1 MVQDGVV
8 LIDKPAGITSRRA
21 LDRVMRILKT
31 KRGGHFG
38 SLDPF
43 ATGLLCIGI
52 GQGTKCLP
60 FLQDQ
65 PKEYTARIGIEMSTD
80 TDDITGTAL
89 ASFPQAEL
97 KLDKVQEWIQ
107 AHTGLVM
114 QTPPDYCAQK
124 FGGTPLYRLKRAN
137 QPVTP
142 RAKEIHIAHM
152 EILAHNR
159 DSLEIRIVCSR
170 GTYIR
175 AIARD
180 LGAALGF
187 GGYLRELRRLKSE
200 GFSLEKAL
208 TLEELEARATTGTF
222 GLIPLPEALHL
233 PTARVTAA
241 GQAEIMDGRP
251 IQFAGLIDRPEVPD
265 GSYLALVNT
274 SDQLLC
280 VAKVQRQGGIFGF
293 IERGFQPF

>member
-1 MVQDGVV
+1 MDQDGVA
-8 LIDKPAGITSRRA
+8 LIDKPAGITSRRT

-65 PKEYTARIGIEMSTD
+65 PKEYIARIGIEMSTD
-80 TDDITGTAL
+80 TDDITGTVL
-89 ASFPQAEL
+89 KSFHDAEL
-97 KLDKVQEWIQ
+97 DLEKAQEWIRTHIGQ
-107 AHTGLVM
+107 II

-124 FGGTPLYRLKRAN
+124 HGGTPLYRLKRAN
-137 QPVTP
+137 QTVSP

-152 EILAHNR
+152 EILAHTR
-159 DSLEIRIVCSR
+159 DSLDMRIVCSR

-180 LGAALGF
+180 LGTALGF

-200 GFSLEKAL
+200 GFSLENAL
-208 TLEELEARATTGTF
+208 TLEELESRVEAGSF

-233 PTARVTAA
+233 PTARVTAT
-241 GQAEIMDGRP
+241 GQAEIMDGKP
-251 IQFAGLIDRPEVPD
+251 IQISGLIDRPEVPD

-280 VAKVQRQGGIFGF
+280 VAKVQRQGGIFGV

>member
-1 MVQDGVV
+1 VGQDGVA

-31 KRGGHFG
+31 NRGGHFG

-65 PKEYTARIGIEMSTD
+65 PKEYIASIGIEMSTD
-80 TDDITGTAL
+80 TDDVTGTAL
-89 ASFPQAEL
+89 KSFPEAEL
-97 KLDKVQEWIQ
+97 DLDKVQEWIQ
-107 AHTGLVM
+107 THTGLVM

-124 FGGTPLYRLKRAN
+124 VGGTPLYRLKRAN
-137 QPVTP
+137 QTVKP

-152 EILAHNR
+152 EVLGHTR
-159 DSLEIRIVCSR
+159 DSLEMRIVCSR

-180 LGAALGF
+180 LGAFLGF
-187 GGYLRELRRLKSE
+187 GGYLRQLRRLKSE
-200 GFSLEKAL
+200 GFSLETAL
-208 TLEELEARATTGTF
+208 TLEELEARVGAGTF
-222 GLIPLPEALHL
+222 ELISLPEALHL
-233 PTARVTAA
+233 PTARVTAT
-241 GQAEIMDGRP
+241 GQAEIMEGKP
-251 IQFAGLIDRPEVPD
+251 IQFAGLVDRPEAPD
-265 GSYLALVNT
+265 GSYLALVNA
-274 SDQLLC
+274 SNQLLC

>member
-1 MVQDGVV
+1 MGQDGVV

-21 LDRVMRILKT
+21 LDRVLRILKT

-65 PKEYTARIGIEMSTD
+65 PKEYIARIGIEMSTD
-80 TDDITGTAL
+80 TDDITGTML
-89 ASFPQAEL
+89 ASFPHAEL
-97 KLDKVQEWIQ
+97 NLDTVQEWIRT
-107 AHTGLVM
+107 HTGHIL

-124 FGGTPLYRLKRAN
+124 VGGTPLYRLKRAN
-137 QPVTP
+137 QEVSP

-159 DSLEIRIVCSR
+159 DSLDMRIVCSR

-200 GFSLEKAL
+200 GFILDHAL
-208 TLEELEARATTGTF
+208 TLEELEARVVAGTF
-222 GLIPLPEALHL
+222 GLIPLQEALHL
-233 PTARVTAA
+233 PTARVTAS
-241 GQAEIMDGRP
+241 GQADIMDGKP
-251 IQFAGLIDRPEVPD
+251 IQFAGLVDRPEVPD
-265 GSYLALVNT
+265 GSYLALVNAT
-274 SDQLLC
+274 NQLLC

-293 IERGFQPF
+293 VERGFKPF

>member
-1 MVQDGVV
+1 MGKDGVV
-8 LIDKPAGITSRRA
+8 LLDKPAGITSRRA
-21 LDRVMRILKT
+21 LDRVMRLLSI

-65 PKEYTARIGIEMSTD
+65 PKEYIARIGIEMSTD
-80 TDDITGTAL
+80 TDDITGAVL
-89 ASFPQAEL
+89 KSFPQAEL
-97 KLDKVQEWIQ
+97 KLEEVLEWIQ
-107 AHTGLVM
+107 EHTGLIM

-124 FGGTPLYRLKRAN
+124 VGGTPLYRLKRAN
-137 QPVTP
+137 QDVTP

-152 EILAHNR
+152 EILTLNR
-159 DSLEIRIVCSR
+159 DSLDMRIVCSR

-187 GGYLRELRRLKSE
+187 GGYLRELRRLRSE
-200 GFSLEKAL
+200 GFSLEEAL
-208 TLEELEARATTGTF
+208 TLEELEARIAKGSF
-222 GLIPLPEALHL
+222 EPVPLKEALHL
-233 PTARVTAA
+233 PTARVTAV
-241 GQAEIMDGRP
+241 GQADIMDGRP

-265 GSYLALVNT
+265 GSYLALVNDF
-274 SDQLLC
+274 DQLLC
-280 VAKVQRQGGIFGF
+280 IARVQRQGGIFGF

>member
-1 MVQDGVV
+1 VDQDGVA

-65 PKEYTARIGIEMSTD
+65 PKEYIARIGIEMSTD
-80 TDDITGTAL
+80 TDDITGTEL
-89 ASFPQAEL
+89 KRFPEAEL
-97 KLDKVQEWIQ
+97 DLEKVQEWIRT
-107 AHTGLVM
+107 HTGPIM

-124 FGGTPLYRLKRAN
+124 IDGTPLYRLKRAH
-137 QPVTP
+137 QDVSP
-142 RAKEIHIAHM
+142 RAKEIHIFHM
-152 EILAHNR
+152 EILGHDH
-159 DSLEIRIVCSR
+159 DSLEMRIVCSR

-180 LGAALGF
+180 LGADLGY

-200 GFSLEKAL
+200 GFSLEEAL
-208 TLEELEARATTGTF
+208 TLEELEDRVGAGTF
-222 GLIPLPEALHL
+222 GIVSLKEALHL
-233 PTARVTAA
+233 PTARVTAS
-241 GQAEIMDGRP
+241 GQADIMDGKP
-251 IQFAGLIDRPEVPD
+251 IQCASLIDRPELPD
-265 GSYLALVNT
+265 GSYLALVNA

-280 VAKVQRQGGIFGF
+280 VAKVRRQGGIFGL
-293 IERGFQPF
+293 IERGFKPF